1 MEQEKNRYK
10 GISRIDQDANHTHGW
25 YVRVW
30 FNGKMYSKF
39 FSDEKN
45 GGSERALTKA
55 VRHRNYLEKDI
66 GKPRTDRKVVTYS
79 PKNKTGVVGVVR
91 KVKEGREVYEVNWNP
106 TPGVIKR
113 TSVSIDRYGE
123 EKAFLRAYKIRKK
136 KEREIYG
143 KTIEPRILEST
154 TNV

>member
-1 MEQEKNRYK
+1 MDLEKNKYK
-10 GISRIDQDANHTHGW
+10 GISRIDQDTNHTHGW

-45 GGSERALTKA
+45 GGGEKALTKA
-55 VRHRNYLEKDI
+55 LRHRNRLEKEI

-79 PKNKTGVVGVVR
+79 SKNKTGVVGVVR

-106 TPGVIKR
+106 IPGVIKR

-123 EKAFLRAYKIRKK
+123 EKAFLKAYRIRKK
-136 KEREIYG
+136 KEKEIYG
-143 KTIEPRILEST
+143 KSIDIKAEKTMSC
-154 TNV
+154 